1 MESRSGDP
9 KIKNRW
15 KKWGKKTPAEETC
28 KNLRL
33 KNKSTNKHGK
43 AKHRRLLLM

>member
-15 KKWGKKTPAEETC
+15 KKWGKKHQQRKPVKT
-28 KNLRL
+28 
-33 KNKSTNKHGK
+33 SD
-43 AKHRRLLLM
+43 